1 MSSVTP
7 EEVLRSVAE
16 CINTGNLDSLMMLYE
31 PDACFAYQPGQF
43 IKGRGGIR
51 QV

>member
-16 CINTGNLDSLMMLYE
+16 CINTGNLDSLMMLYD
-31 PDACFAYQPGQF
+31 PDAFLPINLGNSLRVEKVYV
-43 IKGRGGIR
+43 K
-51 QV
+51 V